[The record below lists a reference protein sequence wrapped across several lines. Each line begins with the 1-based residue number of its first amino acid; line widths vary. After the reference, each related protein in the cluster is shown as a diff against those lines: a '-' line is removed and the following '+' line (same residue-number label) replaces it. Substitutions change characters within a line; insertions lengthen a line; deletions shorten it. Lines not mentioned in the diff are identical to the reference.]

1 MKKYLSI
8 ILILLSFTCYS
19 QAIIENGHVKDDGD
33 FVLDY
38 STDLEESFTWKLS
51 SRDSTVNCF
60 MINNNEVIEVLMW
73 DLNEVLEE
81 KKTLTLIV
89 TSTEGDKYI
98 IDFSKRNKA
107 VIIFNTT
114 TLKFS
119 VMTGDGVN
127 YAQNLK

>member
-8 ILILLSFTCYS
+8 ILILLSFNSYS
-19 QAIIENGHVKDDGD
+19 QAIIENGH
-33 FVLDY
+33 VLDY

-73 DLNEVLEE
+73 NLNEVLEE

-89 TSTEGDKYI
+89 TATSGDKYI
-98 IDFSKRNKA
+98 IDFSKKEKA

-119 VMTGDGVN
+119 VMTGKGIN